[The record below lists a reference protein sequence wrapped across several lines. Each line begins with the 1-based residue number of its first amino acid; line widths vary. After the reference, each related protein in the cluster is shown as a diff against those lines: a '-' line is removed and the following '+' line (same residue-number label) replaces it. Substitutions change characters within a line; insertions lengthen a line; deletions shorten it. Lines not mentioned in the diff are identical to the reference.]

1 MDLNEFYS
9 IPDRLCWTEE
19 SYDENGIRIGLVSS
33 HCEVRVQSQVI
44 RIDKL
49 KDFQSK
55 NWEYAH
61 NYNYFMSEETF
72 EMLCEMKH
80 IKLDKII
87 IPKDLYLDGFHIF
100 IINPYLKPGEVL
112 VVPQHDYEKHEPRLI
127 G

>member
-1 MDLNEFYS
+1 MNLKEFYN
-9 IPDRLCWTEE
+9 IPDKLYWTEE
-19 SYDENGIRIGLVSS
+19 PYEENGIGTGLVSS

-49 KDFQSK
+49 KDFQGK
-55 NWEYAH
+55 HWEYAH

-80 IKLDKII
+80 TKLDKII

-100 IINPYLKPGEVL
+100 IINPYLKLGEVL
-112 VVPQHDYEKHEPRLI
+112 VVPQHDYEKHEPCLI